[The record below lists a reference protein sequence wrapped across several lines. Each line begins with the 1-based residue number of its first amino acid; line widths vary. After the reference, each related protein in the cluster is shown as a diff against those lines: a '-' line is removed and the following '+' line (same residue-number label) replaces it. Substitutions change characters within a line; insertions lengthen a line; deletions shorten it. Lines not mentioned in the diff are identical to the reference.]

1 MKPANGMSHP
11 TRMRSPA
18 TYWILTGL
26 LAAWLTLG
34 GILDILRVAAT
45 REIMATVHY
54 PDYLLL
60 ILGPAKLLA
69 VLALLYPRTRLLR
82 EWAYAGVAID
92 GIGAFLSHCAVHDT
106 VSNIAAPLVF
116 LALAAASY
124 LVRPAALRPA
134 STEEPAQNGASA
146 PLQS

>member
-1 MKPANGMSHP
+1 MMK
-11 TRMRSPA
+11 TT

-34 GILDILRVAAT
+34 GVLDVLRVPAT
-45 REIMATVHY
+45 REIMATLHY
-54 PDYLLL
+54 PDYVLL

-92 GIGAFLSHCAVHDT
+92 GTGAFISHCAVHDT

-116 LALAAASY
+116 LALAAAGY
-124 LVRPAALRPA
+124 LVRPPALRPA
-134 STEEPAQNGASA
+134 SSR
-146 PLQS
+146 